1 MEFQRIILKIRVI
14 IFKKDRFER
23 IFKKIQILFNG
34 IHIEE
39 KARSQFMAQN
49 LVAMYSQMRMHTNSS
64 YNHNVHSPTK

>member
-14 IFKKDRFER
+14 IFKKDRFKR

-39 KARSQFMAQN
+39 KARSQFMA
-49 LVAMYSQMRMHTNSS
+49 
-64 YNHNVHSPTK
+64 

>member
-39 KARSQFMAQN
+39 KARSQFMA
-49 LVAMYSQMRMHTNSS
+49 
-64 YNHNVHSPTK
+64 